1 MSELGGECCL
11 CVLNG
16 LPGEEPT
23 DELLPA
29 LQPFLGSCQP
39 APSLQDCPEWRRNDC
54 PTAPQRQRYFRPRSL
69 RVSCWHCPRP
79 HPRSDSFQESPGSP
93 LTPTHT
99 CRAHGELLTEPSSV
113 DSSAAWRT
121 GVRPLRITKP
131 EKMQLGSLQK
141 LVFQTSPQNFI
152 RSFEARRQ
160 IRAYFLQ
167 HMGSPRTRVPIQ
179 QCGPP
184 SPSSPV
190 LMTLQCPPASL
201 CFSTA

>member
-1 MSELGGECCL
+1 M
-11 CVLNG
+11 
-16 LPGEEPT
+16 
-23 DELLPA
+23 
-29 LQPFLGSCQP
+29 
-39 APSLQDCPEWRRNDC
+39 
-54 PTAPQRQRYFRPRSL
+54 TAPQLCRGRDISAPCPYVSL
-69 RVSCWHCPRP
+69 AGIALTPIPVLTL
-79 HPRSDSFQESPGSP
+79 QESPGSP

-152 RSFEARRQ
+152 RSFGDRRQ

-167 HMGSPRTRVPIQ
+167 HMGSPQTRVPIQ

-190 LMTLQCPPASL
+190 PMMLRCPPASL
-201 CFSTA
+201 CSSTA